1 MPTREPEAGRE
12 TWKTRLGFI
21 LAAAGWSIGLGNI
34 WRFPFVTGKYGGGAF
49 VLLYII
55 CLIVVAMPLFII
67 EFSLGRASAS
77 SITTGY
83 RKLAPRKPWFI
94 GGLLGIVGTILIF
107 SYYLMIMGWVA
118 AYLFKTLKAEYF
130 GMTAVEVSELF
141 NSFAARSGEVI
152 LWQLGVLAIIGIIVS
167 RGLVKG
173 IERFN
178 KIAMPILFLMLIGLG
193 IYSITLPGGLK
204 GVEFY
209 LKPDFT
215 KISGEAILAALGQ
228 VFYSIGVGFGASWVY
243 GSYLS
248 KNADVPG
255 DSTRV
260 ALMDTLGAILAGFI
274 IFPAAFAFGV
284 SPDSGYNLIF
294 VTLPNVF
301 GKMPGGIVFGT
312 LFFFFVTV
320 AALTSAIASAECIAS
335 WLMDELK
342 WDRSRARVKAVWL
355 ILMGC
360 FILGIPSVL
369 SFGKWSGI
377 SLFGFNIFG
386 FIDYVSVNILLVIA
400 GLTLALFVGWH
411 LGIKKFM
418 EMANE
423 GAKNLRI
430 KPFWG
435 VLIKYVIPLLIVAL
449 FFGKIFEG

>member
-1 MPTREPEAGRE
+1 VREPEAGRE

-34 WRFPFVTGKYGGGAF
+34 WRFPFITGKYGGGAF

-55 CLIVVAMPLFII
+55 CLIVVAIPLFII

-83 RKLAPRKPWFI
+83 RKLAPRKPWFL

-107 SYYLMIMGWVA
+107 SYYMMIMGWVA
-118 AYLFKTLKAEYF
+118 AFLLKTIKAQYF
-130 GMTAVEVSELF
+130 GMTAVQISQLF
-141 NSFAARSGEVI
+141 NNFTARSGEVL
-152 LWQLGVLAIIGIIVS
+152 LWQIGILIVLGIIVS

-193 IYSITLPGGLK
+193 IYSLTLPGAAR

-215 KISGEAILAALGQ
+215 KISREAILAAIGQ

-248 KNADVPG
+248 KSANIPG

-260 ALMDTLGAILAGFI
+260 ALMDTLGAILVGLI

-284 SPDSGYNLIF
+284 NPDSGYNLIF

-301 GKMPGGIVFGT
+301 GKMPGGIVFGA
-312 LFFFFVTV
+312 LFFFFVII
-320 AALTSAIASAECIAS
+320 AALTSAIASTECIAS

-342 WDRSRARVKAVWL
+342 WDRAKSRAKAVWL
-355 ILMGC
+355 ILIGC
-360 FILGIPSVL
+360 LILGIPSVL
-369 SFGKWSGI
+369 SFGKWRGI
-377 SLFGFNIFG
+377 NLFGLNIFG
-386 FIDYVSVNILLVIA
+386 FIDYISVNILLVIA

-411 LGIKKFM
+411 LGIKRFI
-418 EMANE
+418 EMANQ
-423 GAKNLRI
+423 GAKGIEI

-435 VLIKYVIPLLIVAL
+435 ILIKYIIPVLIVAL
-449 FFGKIFEG
+449 FLGRILES